1 MHDSGRIL
9 RGAAEVI
16 AAVNSGASVLD
27 EQMEKVDPRYRRSV
41 GHLVFSYYRRRKAID
56 ALLDKYIERPPIPA
70 VMALLQSAVT
80 QLFFQKALAVESAVN
95 IAVSEAKKRKADKF
109 VNAVLR
115 RILREGAHFSDD
127 PEFVLPEPFLRRWK
141 SRPELGQ
148 LCEAFLHGG
157 AFTFRLEYD
166 WELEDIQAEA
176 VSSPAFRFFKGKAAD
191 VLKSKT
197 FAEHH
202 IYVQDPATSLPFQD
216 LDLSFAS
223 RAVDICAAPGGKT
236 LMMAELMPKD
246 SLIIAADRSR
256 NRQQL
261 TRSNLENRKINAQVI
276 VAIPEE
282 IAGEYDAVLADVPCS
297 NTGVFRR
304 RPDALWNFSVA
315 KMKELIDIQAQIL
328 ESAARLT
335 STGGVLIYS
344 TCSIEDEENSLQI
357 EKFLKKHPEFA
368 LISMRQLIPDK
379 QIDGAFAAVM
389 RKVK

>member
-9 RGAAEVI
+9 RGATEVI
-16 AAVNSGASVLD
+16 TAVNSGSSVLD

-56 ALLDKYIERPPIPA
+56 ALLNKYIERPPIPA
-70 VMALLQSAVT
+70 VMALLQSTVT

-115 RILREGAHFSDD
+115 RILREGAQFSDD
-127 PEFVLPEPFLRRWK
+127 PGSVLPEPFLRRWQ
-141 SRPELGQ
+141 SRPELEQ
-148 LCEAFLHGG
+148 VTRAFLHGG

-166 WELEDIQAEA
+166 WDLEDIQAEA
-176 VSSPAFRFFKGKAAD
+176 VESPAFRFFRGSGVE
-191 VLKSKT
+191 VLNSKV
-197 FAEHH
+197 FKNNR
-202 IYVQDPATSLPFQD
+202 IYVQDPATSLPFQE

-223 RAVDICAAPGGKT
+223 RAVDLCAAPGGKT
-236 LMMAELMPKD
+236 LMLAELMPVD

-261 TRSNLENRKINAQVI
+261 TRSNFEKRKIKAQVI
-276 VAIPEE
+276 VAVPEE
-282 IAGEYDAVLADVPCS
+282 ISGSYDVVLADVPCS

-304 RPDALWNFSVA
+304 RPDALWNFSVS
-315 KMKELIDIQAQIL
+315 KMKELIEVQSQIL

-335 STGGVLIYS
+335 SQGGLLIYS
-344 TCSIEDEENSLQI
+344 TCSIENEENSLQI
-357 EKFLKKHPEFA
+357 EKFLKKHTEFA
-368 LISMRQLIPDK
+368 LISMRQLIPGEH
-379 QIDGAFAAVM
+379 IDGAFAAVM
-389 RKVK
+389 KKEK